1 MGKMN
6 WKAVI
11 GVSAAVL
18 GTAFAAVSVVAHK
31 KKGDST
37 FENEPEQKNPL
48 EGKKVVFIENGEDP
62 ENADGVKGHLEV
74 VGDSDYKESFYG
86 KYVKRG
92 IDIILSFGGLVVLS
106 PVLAGIALAINID
119 DPGPVLFTQ
128 KRVGQNKKYFKLHKF
143 RSMKMSTPHDVP
155 THQLENPEQYIT
167 RVGKFLRAHSLD
179 ELPQIWDIFIGNMS
193 VIGPRPGLWNQDL
206 LTAERDQY
214 HVNDVK
220 PGLTGWAQINGRDEL
235 EIPVKAKL
243 DGEYVE
249 KLGLK
254 MDAKVFFGSIGVFVG
269 DDSVVEG
276 GTGTMKKDSADIS
289 IPEDTLVSV
298 VMATYR
304 RDQALRN
311 ALTSLAAQTYQ
322 NFQVVLVDDNDDGE
336 WTAKVQAIVDEFKD
350 QISIHYI
357 VNEHNMGSAATR
369 NRGIAEAKGQ
379 YITFLDDD
387 DVYLPPKIEMQLKDI
402 ISSGADYGITDLYLY
417 NENGELI
424 DRRIRTY
431 IKSTEAKDLMRYH
444 LLQHMTGTDT
454 FMFKADY
461 LRNIGGFPGINVGDE
476 FYLMKGAI
484 LAGGT
489 FTYSNHC
496 YVKAYVHSGEL
507 NGLSSGDSKVRGEN
521 ALFEDKKKYYDYL
534 TKADIRYVKMRHHA
548 VLAFAEMR
556 RKNMVPFVENA
567 VQSFASAPVA
577 CVKMFLEHR

>member
-1 MGKMN
+1 
-6 WKAVI
+6 
-11 GVSAAVL
+11 
-18 GTAFAAVSVVAHK
+18 
-31 KKGDST
+31 
-37 FENEPEQKNPL
+37 
-48 EGKKVVFIENGEDP
+48 
-62 ENADGVKGHLEV
+62 
-74 VGDSDYKESFYG
+74 
-86 KYVKRG
+86 
-92 IDIILSFGGLVVLS
+92 
-106 PVLAGIALAINID
+106 
-119 DPGPVLFTQ
+119 
-128 KRVGQNKKYFKLHKF
+128 
-143 RSMKMSTPHDVP
+143 
-155 THQLENPEQYIT
+155 
-167 RVGKFLRAHSLD
+167 
-179 ELPQIWDIFIGNMS
+179 
-193 VIGPRPGLWNQDL
+193 
-206 LTAERDQY
+206 
-214 HVNDVK
+214 
-220 PGLTGWAQINGRDEL
+220 
-235 EIPVKAKL
+235 
-243 DGEYVE
+243 
-249 KLGLK
+249 
-254 MDAKVFFGSIGVFVG
+254 MDAKVFFGSIGVFGG

-289 IPEDTLVSV
+289 IPDDTLVSV

-322 NFQVVLVDDNDDGE
+322 NFEVVLVDDNDDGE

-387 DVYLPPKIEMQLKDI
+387 DVYLPPKIEMQLKDM

-461 LRNIGGFPGINVGDE
+461 LRNIGGFPGIDVGDE
-476 FYLMKGAI
+476 FYLMKEAI

-507 NGLSSGDSKVRGEN
+507 NGLSSGDSKIRGEN
-521 ALFEDKKKYYDYL
+521 VLFEDKKKYYDYL
-534 TKADIRYVKMRHHA
+534 TKANIRYVKMRHHA

-567 VQSFASAPVA
+567 VQSFAAAPVA